1 MKETTAAGA
10 LARSEA
16 ISALLARPGLPASEY
31 ATLKRE
37 RAEISLALLH
47 GALTPAPAAP
57 LPVTCGMIGLLVA
70 FLYAIP
76 AVPIIAA
83 FLWASGLL
91 RVYRGNMKW

>member
-1 MKETTAAGA
+1 MKETTVAGA

-16 ISALLARPGLPASEY
+16 ISALLTRPGMPASEY

-47 GALTPAPAAP
+47 GALTPAPRPPARRSV
-57 LPVTCGMIGLLVA
+57 LGLAVA

-76 AVPIIAA
+76 AVPIIAV
-83 FLWASGLL
+83 FLWATGLL